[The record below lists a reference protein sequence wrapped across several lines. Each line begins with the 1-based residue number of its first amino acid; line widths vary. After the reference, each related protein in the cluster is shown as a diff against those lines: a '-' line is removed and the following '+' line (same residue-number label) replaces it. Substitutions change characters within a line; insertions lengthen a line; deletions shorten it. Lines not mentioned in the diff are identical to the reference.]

1 MLSPRIAILGN
12 PDSYYARDL
21 QRAAKEIGLTTAPDV
36 VSFSALFV
44 DSQSAHHSLEAYDSV
59 LVRTMPMGSLEQVIF
74 RMNALHVIERRGT
87 RIINQPRTLE
97 IAIDKWLTL
106 DLASQ
111 SGLAIPRTRACQTR
125 EQALIAF
132 EALGGDVVVKPLFGG
147 EGRGLIRVDN
157 IDIAHRVF
165 STLEQ
170 IQAVIYLQEFVPHHG
185 HDIRVLFV
193 GEEYFCVARHA
204 SNNDWRTNLSRGGHA
219 LPHTITEHQ
228 LEMARNAKK
237 LIQGDVI
244 GVDILPTIDGR
255 DLLLEVNAVPG
266 WKGVAKSCDVDIAQR
281 VLQFSINQLTAH
293 RENPE

>member
-36 VSFSALFV
+36 VSFSDLFV
-44 DSQSAHHSLEAYDSV
+44 DSQSLHHSLEAYDSV
-59 LVRTMPMGSLEQVIF
+59 LVRTMPLGSLEQVIF
-74 RMNALHVIERRGT
+74 RMNALHVIQRRGT
-87 RIINQPRTLE
+87 HIINQPRTLE

-125 EQALIAF
+125 EQALVAF

-157 IDIAHRVF
+157 IDMAHRVF

-185 HDIRVLFV
+185 YDIRVLFV

-204 SNNDWRTNLSRGGHA
+204 LNNDWRTNLSRGGHA
-219 LPHTITEHQ
+219 LPHAITEHQ
-228 LEMARNAKK
+228 LEMARNAKQ
-237 LIQGDVI
+237 LVQGDVI

-255 DLLLEVNAVPG
+255 GLLLEVNAVPG

-281 VLQFSINQLTAH
+281 VLQFAINQVTVH
-293 RENPE
+293 RQNPE